1 VDLQPVRDAYS
12 SMSEQ
17 YISLLDGGW
26 PDDEDDT
33 ALVQRHLTGL
43 AGPVPDLGC
52 GPVTG
57 PPISTPWA
65 LR

>member
-1 VDLQPVRDAYS
+1 
-12 SMSEQ
+12 MSEQ
-17 YISLLDGGW
+17 YIGLLDGGW

-33 ALVQRHLTGL
+33 ALVRRHLTGL
-43 AGPVPDLGC
+43 AGPVLDLGC

-57 PPISTPWA
+57 LPTFTLSA